1 MTIVEA
7 DVIADLEADLRVG
20 KIIPARGDLRDDLAL
35 VITGDEIVEDVA
47 VDVVAVR
54 IPLNMRVER
63 RRLARQI
70 NDKKILRGVSL

>member
-1 MTIVEA
+1 MEA